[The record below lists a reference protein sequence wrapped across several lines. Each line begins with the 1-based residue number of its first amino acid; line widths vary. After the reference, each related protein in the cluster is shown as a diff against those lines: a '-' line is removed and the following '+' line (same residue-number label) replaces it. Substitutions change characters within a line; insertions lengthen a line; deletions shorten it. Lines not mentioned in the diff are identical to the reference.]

1 MSKLNMNRAAFF
13 VLGAVL
19 GGWLFR
25 MVGGVVGRVG
35 K

>member
-1 MSKLNMNRAAFF
+1 MSKLNINRAAFF
-13 VLGAVL
+13 VLGAFL

-25 MVGGVVGRVG
+25 VVGGVVGRVA